1 MTKMKYMDLTERIM
15 LIGNPELRKA
25 ILKYVEINA
34 RTICDSPASIN
45 YHHNWKG
52 GLLQHTIEVHDIAI
66 TIAQN
71 VRNRDRPV
79 DMDSIRASAILHD
92 LGKMFLYEE
101 SKENEGKFYYKLRS
115 PPDHAVMIVADF
127 QDVTRYALPKNIH
140 LNILSHEGGW
150 SRTGVS
156 PDTLEASIIA
166 SADLVSSRLDCT
178 SWAI

>member
-1 MTKMKYMDLTERIM
+1 M
-15 LIGNPELRKA
+15 LIANPELRRA
-25 ILKYVEINA
+25 VIKYIEVNSSKISS
-34 RTICDSPASIN
+34 SPASVN

-52 GLLQHTIEVHDIAI
+52 GLLQHTCEVHDIAV

-79 DMDSIRASAILHD
+79 DMDSIRASTILHD

-101 SKENEGKFYYKLRS
+101 SKLGDGKFYYKLKS
-115 PPDHAVMIVADF
+115 PPDHATMVIADF
-127 QDVTRYALPKNIH
+127 QEVTRYALPKNIYF
-140 LNILSHEGGW
+140 NILSHEGGW

-156 PDTLEASIIA
+156 PDTLEASIVA

>member
-1 MTKMKYMDLTERIM
+1 MMKMKMMDLTERM
-15 LIGNPELRKA
+15 VLIENPELRKA
-25 ILKYVEINA
+25 IMKYVELNYKRIS
-34 RTICDSPASIN
+34 TSPASIN

-79 DMDSIRASAILHD
+79 DMDSIRASTILHD

-101 SKENEGKFYYKLRS
+101 SREGEGKFYYKLRS
-115 PPDHAVMIVADF
+115 PPDHAVMVIADF
-127 QDVTRYALPKNIH
+127 QDVTKYALPKNIH

-156 PDTLEASIIA
+156 PDTLEASIVA

-178 SWAI
+178 KWAI